1 MPTLVRLIKVL
12 MVVLV
17 IHLVQVQVAHIM
29 EVAVVVPV
37 QQVVMDLHLKEEM
50 EEVELPHLLL

>member
-17 IHLVQVQVAHIM
+17 FNLVQVQVAHIM

-37 QQVVMDLHLKEEM
+37 EQVVMDLHLKEEM